1 MIVDNSMFK
10 LSYLQYV
17 PLLALLSSAC
27 ICKVLHELKGQ
38 RTGKSWLLF
47 MRSCK
52 IQSQVT
58 QSKLCD

>member
-10 LSYLQYV
+10 LSHLQYV
-17 PLLALLSSAC
+17 PLLALLSSAY

-38 RTGKSWLLF
+38 RTRKSWLLF
-47 MRSCK
+47 RRSCK